1 MQMVDYATELS
12 IAPDAGIKPPIAG
25 TLLQPCGN
33 EVVQVWGGP
42 NEINPRMPQSQVISV
57 GIDDVEKFAAVRM
70 LNQLQFHLHIYFLG
84 KDGTLAGY

>member
-1 MQMVDYATELS
+1 
-12 IAPDAGIKPPIAG
+12 
-25 TLLQPCGN
+25 
-33 EVVQVWGGP
+33 
-42 NEINPRMPQSQVISV
+42 MPQSQVISV